1 MVNEGKGRLFKRKD
15 AKYLIYVPVD
25 LAEDSMFPFQTD
37 SAVSVK
43 ISFTIGDNKLKVEK
57 WNEENEWC
65 TVSLLLFGFV
75 LKI

>member
-15 AKYLIYVPVD
+15 AKYLIYIPVD

-43 ISFTIGDNKLKVEK
+43 ISFSIGDNKLKVEK
-57 WNEENEWC
+57 WNEENE
-65 TVSLLLFGFV
+65 
-75 LKI
+75 